1 MYVNCHPV
9 PSFLLLTQDSE
20 LMPQLQSMSIEI
32 GHLSLMVD
40 ALCEADGLGEL
51 LSLSDNEDGSALA
64 SSTQNI
70 LEMPS
75 ESDVVFEGK
84 HG

>member
-1 MYVNCHPV
+1 
-9 PSFLLLTQDSE
+9 
-20 LMPQLQSMSIEI
+20 MPQLQSMSIQI
-32 GHLSLMVD
+32 GHLSLMME

-51 LSLSDNEDGSALA
+51 LSPSDNEDGSTLA
-64 SSTQNI
+64 SSSHNI

-75 ESDVVFEGK
+75 ESDVVFEGR